1 MPGETT
7 QRCPARG
14 VGARRSFLK
23 GKNNCAAPSRSL
35 RKLLR
40 RTAPSG
46 EKCSLWNPYVAVQ
59 DHQNG
64 MSSSWRGTRLKTTQ
78 IVTRRRDN
86 LAPRKNARHQIR
98 AVVWRLLQI
107 DWAAHPETKRI
118 SDWKRS
124 GVSCYKRPIKRCHG
138 VRPGCS
144 TTTFSG
150 GRRRTPSEFFTSIN
164 QTARKMLQMVS

>member
-1 MPGETT
+1 
-7 QRCPARG
+7 
-14 VGARRSFLK
+14 
-23 GKNNCAAPSRSL
+23 
-35 RKLLR
+35 
-40 RTAPSG
+40 
-46 EKCSLWNPYVAVQ
+46 VQ

-124 GVSCYKRPIKRCHG
+124 GVSLPSFGKATENG
-138 VRPGCS
+138 VRSAVTPQPLRLYVGRILRVEKS
-144 TTTFSG
+144 SDLPIQQEAKFEQVINLKTAEGVTTLRQERSLREDSFCERAPSQVGTRAAIISG
-150 GRRRTPSEFFTSIN
+150 WTQLNAP
-164 QTARKMLQMVS
+164 QTLGS

>member
-1 MPGETT
+1 
-7 QRCPARG
+7 
-14 VGARRSFLK
+14 
-23 GKNNCAAPSRSL
+23 L
-35 RKLLR
+35 RKQLR

-46 EKCSLWNPYVAVQ
+46 EKRSLWNPYVAVQ

-124 GVSCYKRPIKRCHG
+124 GVSRDILPIK
-138 VRPGCS
+138 
-144 TTTFSG
+144 SG
-150 GRRRTPSEFFTSIN
+150 SVLGQDVQRRHSLVAAAGDRSEFS
-164 QTARKMLQMVS
+164 RP